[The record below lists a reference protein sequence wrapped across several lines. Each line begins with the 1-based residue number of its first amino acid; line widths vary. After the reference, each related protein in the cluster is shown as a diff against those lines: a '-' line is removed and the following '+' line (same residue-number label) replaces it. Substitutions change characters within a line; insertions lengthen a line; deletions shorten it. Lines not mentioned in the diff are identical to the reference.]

1 MPRNTVPLFITMPPE
16 ERDRVAAF
24 AAKVGR
30 PMGWIAR
37 DALRAYMDAAERDA
51 EALARVRNRLDAP
64 TLAAA
69 KVGRTPQPPR
79 GRPPKGKGKVNVR

>member
-1 MPRNTVPLFITMPPE
+1 MPRNNVPLHIMLPPE

-51 EALARVRNRLDAP
+51 DALARVRDRLNAP
-64 TLAAA
+64 TLSAA
-69 KVGRTPQPPR
+69 KVGRTPQPLR
-79 GRPPKGKGKVNVR
+79 GRPPKEKGKVNVR

>member
-51 EALARVRNRLDAP
+51 EALARVRERLAAP
-64 TLAAA
+64 TLSAA

-79 GRPPKGKGKVNVR
+79 GRPRKEKGKPNVR